1 MKCNVQCCCV
11 TETSRIA
18 GPMLVVVSLVLH
30 CASVG
35 YCLAKRIRK
44 RQIFARDEEE
54 STEAKSALGDL
65 ENDHIDVQHLLH
77 HNHDIACFPDG
88 SLRFVNF
95 KIHLQM

>member
-1 MKCNVQCCCV
+1 MLPCYRDLQDSGAHVGGGQPGAALCQCGLLPCQEDQEEADLC
-11 TETSRIA
+11 
-18 GPMLVVVSLVLH
+18 
-30 CASVG
+30 
-35 YCLAKRIRK
+35 
-44 RQIFARDEEE
+44 RDEEE